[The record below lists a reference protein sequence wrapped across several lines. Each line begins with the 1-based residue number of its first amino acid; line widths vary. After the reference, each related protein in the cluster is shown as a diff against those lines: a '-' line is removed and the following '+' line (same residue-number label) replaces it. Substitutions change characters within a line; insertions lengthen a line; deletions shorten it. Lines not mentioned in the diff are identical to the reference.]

1 MTVKKTVRLD
11 EAAAL
16 MVASEAGRTGTSE
29 ADIMSTAI
37 DDYLMRRAC
46 ANLDRLASNADRE
59 ALVER
64 WRSEDAAE

>member
-11 EAAAL
+11 DAAAK
-16 MVASEAGRTGTSE
+16 MVANEAGRTGTSE
-29 ADIMSTAI
+29 SDIMSTAI

-46 ANLDRLASNADRE
+46 ASLDRWSSNADHE